1 MTGFLLHITFA
12 LFSIKTQDFPIINF
26 VLRPRR
32 KKKNAADTLVCCSA
46 HYSEYGF
53 EIFVFIVLKMAHLNH
68 EVLSF

>member
-32 KKKNAADTLVCCSA
+32 KKKMQQILWSA
-46 HYSEYGF
+46 
-53 EIFVFIVLKMAHLNH
+53 VRPTTVNMVLKYLFS
-68 EVLSF
+68 SF